1 MNQMQSDMQEQIQA
15 QVQAATAKVLEE
27 MVGYFGA
34 IQIPGAVIPPIPPS
48 LLQQL
53 EAAQA
58 AQAAAQA
65 AQAQAASQAPGGGPV
80 VYFGTPVSTFKVID
94 FFSFCDHLTVT
105 NGFPTSLCS
114 HSQRVRTRLHQR
126 GLLHRGLLH
135 REGCTVPLLHSTCT
149 LALLR
154 STRGPLGALRS
165 SLGQGTR
172 LALLHRPGSTVAL
185 FRRPGG
191 RLSLVRRWVALLS
204 RSRVTLCG
212 TSGLIHTLLTR
223 GSRRYLAR
231 PFTCL
236 CVGLS

>member
-1 MNQMQSDMQEQIQA
+1 MCGPSCPDYGRRPSSRLAIFLL
-15 QVQAATAKVLEE
+15 VLKHPRTGEVLSNFFTYGVLFVLLLSRTCPSG
-27 MVGYFGA
+27 VG
-34 IQIPGAVIPPIPPS
+34 
-48 LLQQL
+48 
-53 EAAQA
+53 
-58 AQAAAQA
+58 
-65 AQAQAASQAPGGGPV
+65 APRRCG
-80 VYFGTPVSTFKVID
+80 STFKVID

-126 GLLHRGLLH
+126 CLLHRGLLH

-191 RLSLVRRWVALLS
+191 RLSLVRRRVALLS

>member
-1 MNQMQSDMQEQIQA
+1 
-15 QVQAATAKVLEE
+15 
-27 MVGYFGA
+27 
-34 IQIPGAVIPPIPPS
+34 
-48 LLQQL
+48 
-53 EAAQA
+53 
-58 AQAAAQA
+58 
-65 AQAQAASQAPGGGPV
+65 V

-126 GLLHRGLLH
+126 CLLHRGLLH

-191 RLSLVRRWVALLS
+191 RLSLVRHRVALLS